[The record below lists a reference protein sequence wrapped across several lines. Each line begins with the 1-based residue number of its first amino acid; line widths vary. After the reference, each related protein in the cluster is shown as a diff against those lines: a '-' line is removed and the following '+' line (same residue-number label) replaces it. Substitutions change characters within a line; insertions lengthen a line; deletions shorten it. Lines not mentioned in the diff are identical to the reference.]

1 MHPKLNGLSRSR
13 DITVTL
19 RGLNLTSSVGD
30 GEWAWTQNVD
40 TALCPIIRRREKRL
54 KVGRVDKPG
63 GLFATDRLAFVDGTK
78 FYYNGYYYGDVA
90 DSFKQMAAMG
100 SKICIFPDKVIFD
113 TETCSFSPMEQRNKS
128 SGTVKVT
135 LARGDGTPWGEY
147 TSSAIAPENPSDGM
161 NWLDTSGE
169 TPVMKIF
176 SATTGLWTEE
186 ASVYVCVESTGI
198 GAGLKA
204 DDAVTVAGLEAQELN
219 GDWILQY
226 TEDDRIIF
234 TGVLAAEQTQ
244 TAQVTVERVC
254 PDMDFIVERNNR
266 LWGCSGEKHEIYC
279 CALGDPTNWRR
290 YAGLSTDSYAVTV
303 GSPGPFTGMAVV
315 GGSVVAFKE
324 ACIHKVY
331 GEYPAAFQLY
341 TYNYRGVEAGSA
353 RSLVRIGSM
362 LYYKSVFD
370 WCAFDGSEVLSI
382 SSPLGT
388 HRYKNAVAGAND
400 RRLYVSQQD
409 ETGAWQLMTYDT
421 VRGLWMREDSLH
433 ALAFIQCQTETF
445 LLAEDGGLW
454 AVRAGE
460 YAKDFFMLGSDY
472 KAEATEETDAEAAWL
487 VRTGELLQGIP
498 DNKRVSRIQALLDLS
513 EGAWAEVWI
522 RRDGGAWEKT
532 MRMEGQEKRR
542 YQLPIYPRRCDRLE
556 VEIRGQGDVR
566 IINLSRAVEAGSEH
580 R

>member
-1 MHPKLNGLSRSR
+1 MHPQLSGLSRSR

-19 RGLNLTSSVGD
+19 RGLNLTGSVGD

-54 KVGRVDKPG
+54 KVGRVDKPN

-78 FYYNGYYYGDVA
+78 FYYNGYYYGDVE

-113 TETCSFSPMEQRNKS
+113 TETYSFSQMEQRNAS

-266 LWGCSGEKHEIYC
+266 LWGCSGENHEIYC

-315 GGSVVAFKE
+315 GGCVVAFKE
-324 ACIHKVY
+324 ACIHKIY

-353 RSLVRIGSM
+353 RSLVRIGSL

-400 RRLYVSQQD
+400 RRLYISQQ
-409 ETGAWQLMTYDT
+409 
-421 VRGLWMREDSLH
+421 
-433 ALAFIQCQTETF
+433 
-445 LLAEDGGLW
+445 
-454 AVRAGE
+454 
-460 YAKDFFMLGSDY
+460 
-472 KAEATEETDAEAAWL
+472 
-487 VRTGELLQGIP
+487 
-498 DNKRVSRIQALLDLS
+498 
-513 EGAWAEVWI
+513 
-522 RRDGGAWEKT
+522 
-532 MRMEGQEKRR
+532 
-542 YQLPIYPRRCDRLE
+542 
-556 VEIRGQGDVR
+556 
-566 IINLSRAVEAGSEH
+566 
-580 R
+580 